1 LETNILLPVLL
12 VIVIGVAGIGSLSF
26 LTTQNRLRGD
36 IIPELVRLRAG
47 DAKAGVEATV
57 ASAIETSRILA
68 DDATIH
74 RWLSEGEPEGMLRD
88 LVLTRLDRLT
98 TSQDYFTSFLVS
110 AETGDYWADGRRLL
124 ETVSEDDPDDSW
136 FFDAMAM
143 ANDYVLNLDY
153 NRELDSTNL
162 FVNVPVEIDGD
173 RAGVAGVGLDVSA
186 VVPADAAE
194 QGGELFLVNAAGD
207 VVAASNPVH
216 AGTSITEY
224 LPEFAPESAMD
235 AEVRRLARSETE
247 RGADVTEDSMFV
259 ASRRILESDY
269 YLTATVP
276 TSLVDDTVSGI
287 RNVTLIAGILV
298 VLVAALLLWALVRR
312 PVRAIQ
318 GVSRQLE
325 HIAAGDLTET
335 LEIDRRDEVGAL
347 AEALQDMRGRLTEV
361 VRQVRS
367 SSDHVAES
375 SEQMSSTAR
384 HLSEGASAQAS
395 NTEEVSASMEEM
407 DSSIQQNADNAQETE
422 KIARQAAEDAK
433 QSGEAVKDTVEA
445 MRSIAEKIGII
456 EEIARNTNLLA
467 LNAAIE
473 AARAGEAGKGFA
485 VVAAEVRKLAERSQ
499 QASGEIG
506 EVSASSV
513 EVAEKAGR
521 RLDELVPNIERT
533 AELVQEIS
541 AASAEQRN
549 GSNQVSSALSQVDE
563 EVQRTASQSEQL
575 SSTADALS
583 SQAAQLQEIIAFFRV
598 DGHARNGAAADATG
612 LTLPAGGDEQSA

>member
-1 LETNILLPVLL
+1 MRQRLETNILLPVLL
-12 VIVIGVAGIGSLSF
+12 VIIIGVAGIGSLSF

-36 IIPELVRLRAG
+36 VIPELVRLRSG
-47 DAKAGVEATV
+47 DAKGGVEATV
-57 ASAIETSRILA
+57 AAAIETSRILA

-74 RWLSEGEPEGMLRD
+74 RWLSEGEPEGLLQE

-98 TSQDYFTSFLVS
+98 TSQEYFTSFLVS

-136 FFDAMAM
+136 FFDAVTMEA
-143 ANDYVLNLDY
+143 DYVLNLDY

-162 FVNVPVEIDGD
+162 FVNVPVEIDGE
-173 RAGVAGVGLDVSA
+173 RAGVAGVGLDVST
-186 VVPADAAE
+186 VVPSDAAE
-194 QGGELFLVNAAGD
+194 EGGELFLINSAGD
-207 VVAASNPVH
+207 VVAASNPAH
-216 AGTSITEY
+216 SGTAITEY
-224 LPEFAPESAMD
+224 LPEFAPDSLGTGA
-235 AEVRRLARSETE
+235 VQRLTRSESE
-247 RGADVTEDSMFV
+247 RGADVTEDIMFV
-259 ASRRILESDY
+259 ASRRILDSDY
-269 YLTATVP
+269 YLAATVP
-276 TSLVDDTVSGI
+276 TSLVNDTVSGI
-287 RNVTLIAGILV
+287 RNVTVIAGILV
-298 VLVAALLLWALVRR
+298 VLAAAAVLWALVRR

-318 GVSRQLE
+318 RVSAQLE

-335 LEIDRRDEVGAL
+335 VRIDRKDEVGSL
-347 AEALQDMRGRLTEV
+347 AAALQDMRARLTEV
-361 VRQVRS
+361 VGHVRS
-367 SSDHVAES
+367 GSNHVAES

-407 DSSIQQNADNAQETE
+407 ESSIQQNADNALETE
-422 KIARQAAEDAK
+422 KIARQAAEDARE
-433 QSGEAVKDTVEA
+433 SGTAVNETVKA

-521 RLDELVPNIERT
+521 QIEQLVPNIERT

-541 AASAEQRN
+541 AATTEQRN

-563 EVQRTASQSEQL
+563 EVQRTASQSEEL
-575 SSTADALS
+575 SSTAEALS
-583 SQAAQLQEIIAFFRV
+583 SQASQLQETIAFFKV
-598 DGHARNGAAADATG
+598 AGAASDTKALPPAD
-612 LTLPAGGDEQSA
+612 